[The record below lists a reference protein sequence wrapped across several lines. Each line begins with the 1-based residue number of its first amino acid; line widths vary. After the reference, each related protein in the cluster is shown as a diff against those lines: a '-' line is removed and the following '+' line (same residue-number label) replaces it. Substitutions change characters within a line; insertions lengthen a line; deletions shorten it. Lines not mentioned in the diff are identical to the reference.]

1 MMLRLLFIL
10 TLISTLFVDCLT
22 AQTAD
27 INVLT
32 YNILNYPNGNTS
44 MLDGDAARAVYFRQ
58 IVEDANADIII
69 VQELRSTQFGNSEG
83 LANATVLLNELNTN
97 GILGKN
103 YAMAPDYFGYGSL
116 NFGFL
121 GNMLFYNSDLFNF
134 EAITDL
140 PSPNTS
146 TTNNGNTVRTP
157 RPPTHYELSYP
168 KVPTCDE
175 QLTSLHIISAHLKAG
190 FDGASFSEIS
200 DEARRDLGAQD
211 IIDFISTTLSPSDNV
226 IIGGDFNFQG
236 SAEDGYTTLT
246 NGVANPY
253 VDPLGPWTRE
263 DPALIDMYTQ
273 STRATGVTYNN
284 GGATSGLD
292 DRFDLWFH
300 NDVIQNGSDKITY
313 IANSYENWGNVGVPW
328 NASATDGSYFYNQE
342 IELMSDHYPVLMGLR
357 IDAPPTLC
365 DGALAIEGLEFS
377 VEEESGIVDLNWST
391 QREINNQGFE
401 IQHSTNGTQW
411 NKIGFV
417 AGNGIT
423 SQQSFYEFQH
433 LSPIQGINYYRL
445 KQLDEDGR
453 FHISDIE
460 SIDIYDSN
468 NTNTNVYPDPVAD
481 VLNISQFEGKGFIYD
496 ISGQLILNFS
506 CHSFGHNEVPVT
518 RLHRGT
524 YLLSLVDLNGVR
536 SSRLIVKE

>member
-1 MMLRLLFIL
+1 MLRFLI
-10 TLISTLFVDCLT
+10 TLSFISTLFLSNMYS
-22 AQTAD
+22 QTID
-27 INVLT
+27 VNVLT

-44 MLDGDAARAVYFRQ
+44 MLDGDAARAIYFRQ

-69 VQELRSTQFGNSEG
+69 VQELRSTEFGNVEG
-83 LANATVLLNELNTN
+83 LANATILLDELNTN
-97 GILGKN
+97 GTLGKN

-116 NFGFL
+116 NFGLL
-121 GNMLFYNSDLFNF
+121 GNMLFYNADLFNF

-140 PSPNTS
+140 PSPNT
-146 TTNNGNTVRTP
+146 TTSNNGNTVRTP

-175 QLTSLHIISAHLKAG
+175 QLTSLHVISAHLKAG
-190 FDGASFSEIS
+190 FDNASSSEIS

-211 IIDFISTTLSPSDNV
+211 IIDFISTSLSSTDNI

-236 SAEDGYTTLT
+236 SAEDGYITLT
-246 NGVANPY
+246 NGVTNPY
-253 VDPLGPWTRE
+253 TDPLGPWTRE
-263 DPALIDMYTQ
+263 DPALISMYTQ

-313 IANSYENWGNVGVPW
+313 IANSYENWGNVNVPW

-342 IELMSDHYPVLMGLR
+342 IELMSDHYPVLMQLR
-357 IDAPPTLC
+357 IDAPTTLC
-365 DGALAIEGLEFS
+365 DNPLAIEGLDFN
-377 VEEESGIVDLNWST
+377 VEAINGLVELNWST
-391 QREINNQGFE
+391 ERELDNQGFE
-401 IQHSTNGTQW
+401 IQHSTNGSQW

-417 AGNGIT
+417 SGSSNS
-423 SQQSFYEFQH
+423 SQKLFYEFQH
-433 LSPIQGINYYRL
+433 LSPVKGFNYYRL

-453 FHISDIE
+453 FHFSNIE
-460 SIDIYDSN
+460 SVDLGKFN
-468 NTNTNVYPDPVAD
+468 NTNAIVYPDPVGD
-481 VLNISQFEGKGFIYD
+481 VLNIAQFEGKGFIYD
-496 ISGQLILNFS
+496 ISGQLIFNFN
-506 CHSFGHNEVPVT
+506 CNSFAQNEVPVN

-524 YLLSLVDLNGVR
+524 YLLTLVGANGVR
-536 SSRLIVKE
+536 TSQLIVKE

>member
-1 MMLRLLFIL
+1 MLRFLI
-10 TLISTLFVDCLT
+10 TLSVISTLFISNMYS
-22 AQTAD
+22 QTID
-27 INVLT
+27 VNVLT

-44 MLDGDAARAVYFRQ
+44 MLDGDAARAIYFRQ

-69 VQELRSTQFGNSEG
+69 VQELRSTEFGNVEG
-83 LANATVLLNELNTN
+83 LANATILLDELNTN
-97 GILGKN
+97 GTLGKN

-116 NFGFL
+116 NFGLL
-121 GNMLFYNSDLFNF
+121 GNMLFYNADLFNF

-140 PSPNTS
+140 PSPNT
-146 TTNNGNTVRTP
+146 TTSNNGNTVRTP

-175 QLTSLHIISAHLKAG
+175 QLTSLHVISAHLKAG
-190 FDGASFSEIS
+190 FDNATSSEIS

-211 IIDFISTTLSPSDNV
+211 IIDFISTSLSSTDNI

-236 SAEDGYTTLT
+236 SAEDGYITLT
-246 NGVANPY
+246 NGVTNPY
-253 VDPLGPWTRE
+253 TDPLGPWTRE
-263 DPALIDMYTQ
+263 DPALISMYTQ

-313 IANSYENWGNVGVPW
+313 IANSYENWGNVNVPW

-342 IELMSDHYPVLMGLR
+342 IELMSDHYPVLMQLR
-357 IDAPPTLC
+357 IDAPTTLC
-365 DGALAIEGLEFS
+365 DNPLAIEGLDFN
-377 VEEESGIVDLNWST
+377 VEAINGLVELNWST
-391 QREINNQGFE
+391 ERELDNQGFE
-401 IQHSTNGTQW
+401 IQHSTNGSQW

-417 AGNGIT
+417 SGSSNS
-423 SQQSFYEFQH
+423 SQKLFYEFQH
-433 LSPIQGINYYRL
+433 LSPVKGFNYYRL

-453 FHISDIE
+453 FHFSNIE
-460 SIDIYDSN
+460 SVDLGKFN
-468 NTNTNVYPDPVAD
+468 NTNAIVYPDPVGD
-481 VLNISQFEGKGFIYD
+481 VLNIAQFEGKGFIYD
-496 ISGQLILNFS
+496 ISGQLIFNFN
-506 CHSFGHNEVPVT
+506 CNSFAQNEVPVN

-524 YLLSLVDLNGVR
+524 YLLTLVGANGVR
-536 SSRLIVKE
+536 TSQLIVKE